1 MAKSLL
7 QEIVEQ
13 NGTAGLNKS
22 YVDTALANGGG
33 YGATAVTPT
42 RPMGY
47 VKSTTADDI
56 APVRTTKKTVAQS
69 IISNKGSQTTGGT
82 FLGGWKQPEAKE
94 KKTPTA
100 AEIAAQ
106 QKEAEEAAKRLSYL
120 ESLDLNAQKKKIDAL
135 TAESKKGAKLNVH
148 AFGGYDPKNMTDTEM
163 ALAEAQ
169 EDYNLAKSLQYSA
182 KGKKALEALDSDIY
196 AHIDNMAL
204 WKVSASKFRKK
215 TGKDNVSEDLQ
226 ALYDAG
232 LTLADIEQLVDYR
245 KRQINEDQYD
255 KRVKKMQELAS
266 RDDLLGISDMGA
278 VAASILSVPLNLGSG
293 AGYLDLLNQK
303 AYIEGA
309 GYDRP
314 LDYKTGAMSLYGQ
327 ASAARETVS
336 QGIMDNAET
345 ELGGQVGSFLY
356 QTGMSMADS
365 AVVAALGA
373 LGLGTAG
380 TVLLGGSAA
389 TAAAVDAKNRGGS
402 DSQALWSGALAGA
415 AETVFEKISIDNLL
429 TGKYTKNFVGSEF
442 KKLLADVGVQGAVE
456 GSEELFT
463 EFANH
468 ITDRA
473 IMGGSSNYAKSIR
486 EYMDAGMTAAEA
498 KAKADADFAVE
509 CATSFVGGVFS
520 GGVMGSA
527 ASAMRQDGGY
537 TTALTENDQKVIDK
551 LVADK
556 IAEAEKEGKKLT
568 DKAAR
573 KEVMEDMEK
582 GRISIDTIEEVLGG
596 DEYGA
601 FANLKSEA
609 DEFNTLYETEGGK
622 LTEKQKDRLAELKAK
637 NQATPYEKALQDAK
651 SKLSQSVYDRAK
663 GGRLVESYNERAR
676 MTQDYVA
683 DFDKIKGLKHEDAA
697 RKTIESAMALS
708 PNNSNR
714 VHDMIDLAAK
724 TAGDT
729 GLSVTFANGEQV
741 KSDYIA
747 RQTAAIKEIESV
759 PESERTTEQA
769 QLLEEMKAQLAKVE
783 SGEITVNGTITED
796 GIVLNIDSPNP
807 LNRLLGHEVLH
818 NLKSKRYQ
826 AVRDAVLKYAND
838 KGIDTEKKLAEYAA
852 RYAGVKNADPEAEF
866 VADMVGDLLYS
877 DAEFVRRLSV
887 ENQNVFQW
895 LWNEIKHMYK
905 LATAGSREARDLA
918 RIQKTFEDAYRT
930 NGKPE
935 QADEGTVFDA
945 IVGTKKAAK
954 SGVDYSISSQPDT
967 SFTAEEITAIQNIG
981 RKSVNAFDS
990 DDIAA
995 TEKFARRYY
1004 EEMGTKSPFFRA
1016 WFGDWRSKDS
1026 SPVNVVTKQGD
1037 TRTDHVNKDTGWTIR
1052 NSRMV
1057 HNETISHQSLIH
1069 QEAVPYLPY
1078 IDEIIEN
1085 AVLLDTGGIGKL
1097 KSENSLL
1104 MHYLYAVAD
1113 IGNGQEVLKLRVEE
1127 MYDPGKKGTNKRAYI
1142 LQNIEK
1148 AFAVSG
1154 MVQGNAPSHG
1164 TSTTNAV
1171 NTVADLF
1178 ALVKHMDGDFTPSDA
1193 STVVNEDGT
1202 PKVMYH
1208 GTDGEFTIFDP
1219 IINGGKN
1226 GVAEGYGLYFTDAS
1240 EVAEAYGDRL
1250 MQTYINIKKPATSF
1264 EKTIKQTALAKLIKA
1279 SCEAQAKQFVSDGDC
1294 DSIKDAIRDTWVSN
1308 YVYTYDM
1315 TMDTAYRQVAAT
1327 IISAEDHDM
1336 GIVQEVMAGM
1346 GIRSY
1351 EEAYDFYAIL
1361 KETLGIDG
1369 FITEWESKDG
1379 DTSQVALAFDSEQVK
1394 SATENIGTF
1403 DKSNPDINHSLSDS
1417 GEQFAPLTDFDFFG
1431 KDFRKQDAAPTQESG
1446 DIAPKKET
1454 LPEPTTDRERRK
1466 AKSYEQSKRLV
1477 ATQSSERQAY
1487 LRDKYEQH
1495 KAELDA
1501 LEVGDR
1507 LVGDGGNVIGEVVDK
1522 SPWGITIAG
1531 DSFMESI
1538 PTGTFAGDGVI
1549 GFLEVGDG
1557 HFEKAEVD
1565 ETKTTAPVVSAEN
1578 ATTTKP
1584 VRDEVADDF
1593 APTLDDQRI
1602 ASLSDA
1608 DAPPQMEAPYQPSQ
1622 EVIVDDPFD
1631 DRDWS
1636 EVGNRKVKA
1645 YMYENPEVK
1654 PFFQEEA
1661 AVMLDELNS
1670 TTKGERWYDDRVY
1683 YDSGGEAGWGG
1694 TKRHT
1699 SDSIAEMLDNWHMSY
1714 DDIEKGLKAIIEDH
1728 GAENIAAAKKIEF
1741 MLNDRL
1747 LNGYENFADSMMT
1760 GERYIPANQEY
1771 INLVNELQTNAY
1783 SAEAFEALMADADR
1797 YAPMVEA
1804 PIKSAPAPT
1813 PIAGAKSSAAPTY
1826 EVVSDKKGEIKG
1838 QQAITKEDAA
1848 TGKTAKVLVEEPKVE
1863 KKQSAWSKVKN
1874 LVLDKGMVF
1883 EDLSIRT
1890 GNRELQARWNSIR
1903 YARNK
1908 AQRLMEKGNASV
1920 SSLDSIRKA
1929 VEGQGAEYTQ
1939 KFYEYLYHMH
1949 NIDRMSL
1956 ETKEN
1961 RVKREELQVQ
1971 FQGYTDDQLS
1981 DLATSWITK
1990 DTPQET
1996 VDRIKAAREYV
2007 DVKKGANKPVFGD
2020 DVTADISRKAAS
2032 KMEKA
2037 NPEFKEYAQQVY
2049 DYMTYLRK
2057 MLVDNGVISDETAK
2071 LWDEMYPHYVPIRR
2085 VGDTGLNINV
2095 PLDTGRTGVNA
2106 PVKRATGGS
2115 SDILPLFDTMGQRT
2129 MQTFS
2134 AVAKNR
2140 FGVELKNTLGTTIG
2154 SEAMGLDEAI
2164 DSIDTQDGL
2173 LQEGKKG
2180 KKPTFT
2186 VFENGER
2193 VTFEITEEMYDA
2205 MKPTSDALAYTSK
2218 VASAVSNFRR
2228 STLTQYNPWFLLKN
2242 AIKDTQDVLIN
2253 SQHAART
2260 YAAIPKAISQLRSK
2274 GHWYTEYMENGGED
2288 NTYFDSQTNTFKKP
2302 NPTIEA
2308 IKKYTG
2314 LNAIATAN
2322 NFVERVPRLAEYI
2335 ASREAGRSID
2345 VAMLDAARVTT
2356 NFAAGG
2362 DLTKFLNRNGA
2373 TFLNASVQG
2382 AMQQVRNVR
2391 EAKAAGVKGVLCL
2404 AAKFAVA
2411 GLPVIALNALIWGDD
2426 DEYEELSD
2434 YIKQSYYIVGKTED
2448 GKFIRIPKGRTLAVI
2463 QNGFEQMQH
2472 LITGDDEADLGT
2484 FLDLLLTNL
2493 APNNPVDNNILSP
2506 IIDVAQNKTWY
2517 GEDLV
2522 PTRLQDLPNAEQY
2535 DESTDSLSKW
2545 LGETFDVS
2553 PYKVNYL
2560 LDQYGGVLSDT
2571 FLPMF
2576 TPEAES
2582 GNNTAAGNLIAPL
2595 KDMFTTDSVM
2605 NNQNVSDFYDT
2616 KDELAKAA
2624 NSMYATD
2631 DDVLKAKYMNSINSE
2646 MGELYKQKR
2655 ELQNSDMPNAEKYK
2669 AVREVQKQIV
2679 ELAKSGLNSYDAIS
2693 YDRYLGE
2700 EYAEVSGKVWKK
2712 NDDGEWSKL
2721 SEEQQR
2727 KYEVTRAA
2735 PKGSVHAGSGAYQ
2748 YRWYTPEEDADDPTP
2763 YWKKIT
2769 DDELEKQNLYT
2780 KALSCKP
2787 SDYWKYKEALGDIQ
2801 ADKDSSGKSINGSR
2815 KEKVIDWI
2823 NELDADYS
2831 TKIILYKKEYN
2842 SDDTYN
2848 YDIIEYLNSRKD
2860 ISYAEMKTILEELG
2874 FDVDANG
2881 NISWD

>member
-255 KRVKKMQELAS
+255 ERVKKMQELAS

-573 KEVMEDMEK
+573 KAVMEDMEK

-1578 ATTTKP
+1578 ATVEDIAP
-1584 VRDEVADDF
+1584 VAEKATPVDVSESPVLNRLNKKLSNSNEELENNKRLRDESGKSFDEKIAK
-1593 APTLDDQRI
+1593 AQAELDAKANKDTQEANAIKRRIERLQRLK
-1602 ASLSDA
+1602 A
-1608 DAPPQMEAPYQPSQ
+1608 
-1622 EVIVDDPFD
+1622 
-1631 DRDWS
+1631 DRDA
-1636 EVGNRKVKA
+1636 E
-1645 YMYENPEVK
+1645 YEK
-1654 PFFQEEA
+1654 RISDISA
-1661 AVMLDELNS
+1661 
-1670 TTKGERWYDDRVY
+1670 RV
-1683 YDSGGEAGWGG
+1683 SRTE
-1694 TKRHT
+1694 
-1699 SDSIAEMLDNWHMSY
+1699 
-1714 DDIEKGLKAIIEDH
+1714 
-1728 GAENIAAAKKIEF
+1728 ENIAKYHLGMDRAEKAVERIDKMLEYDKAELEKEYNEKREALKDRNAYISNKASELYDEIRNLKKGVRASALLGELLDSGYEWSSIRSALTNIKYTPDQIVNVNSAAEARAREILNEDYENSVYNLDEDYAAQVKQLEDDAAKK
-1741 MLNDRL
+1741 RKSTTV
-1747 LNGYENFADSMMT
+1747 AHQ
-1760 GERYIPANQEY
+1760 RKKKQQEY
-1771 INLVNELQTNAY
+1771 YDQMAELAGDTSTWVDKKLGISYRTNTLKRNLRDIVRDAKGNRDIAKADAIYNELQGKYNTHEAMLNRESTQIKQPYADMKITKAEDEYIQMLGEFRHNPDTTLTEDVVKEFYEKHKKDIDTAKVDKAIEMARQTYDELLIRVNNVLREQGMKEIPYRKGYFPHFTEEKQNFLAKLFNWKVRNNDIPTDIAGLTENFNPNRSWQSFNKQRKSDITDY
-1783 SAEAFEALMADADR
+1783 SFTRGMDTYVQGALDWVYHIEDIQKRRAFENYIRYIHSDKGVQEKIDAIKRSNEYDAD
-1797 YAPMVEA
+1797 EA
-1804 PIKSAPAPT
+1804 QEQIDLVLSEARNPLNNFVT
-1813 PIAGAKSSAAPTY
+1813 DLRAGTNTLANKKSSLDRTVEELTSRKFYSVMTNVSNRVSANMVAGSISSALTNFIPITQSWGVVSPISSLRAMGDTLRSTFRDDGMVNKSDFLTNRLRKADNLY
-1826 EVVSDKKGEIKG
+1826 KTGWDKVSDKVGLMMEAVDSFTSRTVWRSKYLENISNGMSENE
-1838 QQAITKEDAA
+1838 AITNADQFAESVMAGRSRGNMPTIFDSKNPLVKTLTAFQLEVANQYGYMFKDMPQDMKNESVGKLVKGYATMFLGAYAYNALYSSLTGRDAA
-1848 TGKTAKVLVEEPKVE
+1848 FDPIGIIEELLRDLGLFGEDEEEEPVDAVMNLAE
-1863 KKQSAWSKVKN
+1863 NVLEEVPFVGGLMGGGRIPISSAIPYDGNVTDFIEGASK
-1874 LVLDKGMVF
+1874 LVLEGDTSDLTTEWLKPVYYMALPMGGGQIKKSVQGLQMFSDKHPVAGSYTSSGNLRFPV
-1883 EDLSIRT
+1883 EDT
-1890 GNRELQARWNSIR
+1890 FA
-1903 YARNK
+1903 
-1908 AQRLMEKGNASV
+1908 
-1920 SSLDSIRKA
+1920 
-1929 VEGQGAEYTQ
+1929 
-1939 KFYEYLYHMH
+1939 
-1949 NIDRMSL
+1949 
-1956 ETKEN
+1956 N
-1961 RVKREELQVQ
+1961 RVKAAMFGQ
-1971 FQGYTDDQLS
+1971 Y
-1981 DLATSWITK
+1981 ANK
-1990 DTPQET
+1990 N
-1996 VDRIKAAREYV
+1996 AREY
-2007 DVKKGANKPVFGD
+2007 
-2020 DVTADISRKAAS
+2020 
-2032 KMEKA
+2032 
-2037 NPEFKEYAQQVY
+2037 
-2049 DYMTYLRK
+2049 
-2057 MLVDNGVISDETAK
+2057 
-2071 LWDEMYPHYVPIRR
+2071 
-2085 VGDTGLNINV
+2085 
-2095 PLDTGRTGVNA
+2095 
-2106 PVKRATGGS
+2106 
-2115 SDILPLFDTMGQRT
+2115 
-2129 MQTFS
+2129 
-2134 AVAKNR
+2134 
-2140 FGVELKNTLGTTIG
+2140 
-2154 SEAMGLDEAI
+2154 
-2164 DSIDTQDGL
+2164 
-2173 LQEGKKG
+2173 
-2180 KKPTFT
+2180 
-2186 VFENGER
+2186 
-2193 VTFEITEEMYDA
+2193 
-2205 MKPTSDALAYTSK
+2205 
-2218 VASAVSNFRR
+2218 
-2228 STLTQYNPWFLLKN
+2228 
-2242 AIKDTQDVLIN
+2242 
-2253 SQHAART
+2253 
-2260 YAAIPKAISQLRSK
+2260 
-2274 GHWYTEYMENGGED
+2274 
-2288 NTYFDSQTNTFKKP
+2288 FDS
-2302 NPTIEA
+2302 
-2308 IKKYTG
+2308 
-2314 LNAIATAN
+2314 
-2322 NFVERVPRLAEYI
+2322 
-2335 ASREAGRSID
+2335 
-2345 VAMLDAARVTT
+2345 
-2356 NFAAGG
+2356 
-2362 DLTKFLNRNGA
+2362 
-2373 TFLNASVQG
+2373 
-2382 AMQQVRNVR
+2382 
-2391 EAKAAGVKGVLCL
+2391 
-2404 AAKFAVA
+2404 
-2411 GLPVIALNALIWGDD
+2411 
-2426 DEYEELSD
+2426 
-2434 YIKQSYYIVGKTED
+2434 
-2448 GKFIRIPKGRTLAVI
+2448 
-2463 QNGFEQMQH
+2463 GF
-2472 LITGDDEADLGT
+2472 
-2484 FLDLLLTNL
+2484 
-2493 APNNPVDNNILSP
+2493 
-2506 IIDVAQNKTWY
+2506 
-2517 GEDLV
+2517 
-2522 PTRLQDLPNAEQY
+2522 
-2535 DESTDSLSKW
+2535 
-2545 LGETFDVS
+2545 
-2553 PYKVNYL
+2553 
-2560 LDQYGGVLSDT
+2560 
-2571 FLPMF
+2571 
-2576 TPEAES
+2576 
-2582 GNNTAAGNLIAPL
+2582 APL
-2595 KDMFTTDSVM
+2595 KEKQIKEF
-2605 NNQNVSDFYDT
+2605 
-2616 KDELAKAA
+2616 AA
-2624 NSMYATD
+2624 
-2631 DDVLKAKYMNSINSE
+2631 V
-2646 MGELYKQKR
+2646 
-2655 ELQNSDMPNAEKYK
+2655 DMPISEYWEYRKGLAQQKTVDEKLDYI
-2669 AVREVQKQIV
+2669 A
-2679 ELAKSGLNSYDAIS
+2679 GLDLPIA
-2693 YDRYLGE
+2693 
-2700 EYAEVSGKVWKK
+2700 KK
-2712 NDDGEWSKL
+2712 NIL
-2721 SEEQQR
+2721 ANNA
-2727 KYEVTRAA
+2727 VTR
-2735 PKGSVHAGSGAYQ
+2735 K
-2748 YRWYTPEEDADDPTP
+2748 TP
-2763 YWKKIT
+2763 
-2769 DDELEKQNLYT
+2769 
-2780 KALSCKP
+2780 
-2787 SDYWKYKEALGDIQ
+2787 
-2801 ADKDSSGKSINGSR
+2801 
-2815 KEKVIDWI
+2815 IDM
-2823 NELDADYS
+2823 ADY
-2831 TKIILYKKEYN
+2831 K
-2842 SDDTYN
+2842 
-2848 YDIIEYLNSRKD
+2848 
-2860 ISYAEMKTILEELG
+2860 
-2874 FDVDANG
+2874 
-2881 NISWD
+2881 